1 VRVDGYAPIREYAAI
16 GDGRSVALVA
26 SDGSI
31 DWLCLPN
38 LDSGSAFGALL
49 DARRG
54 GRFELAP
61 AVPFESERRYLPDT
75 NVLETTFRTA
85 GGTVRVTDAMT
96 VAGAGLA
103 PFRELVRRVEGVA
116 GAVPMRWRAEP
127 RFSYGRRPVSLGRRH
142 GVPVA
147 TSAHDAVAVRSWDA
161 GEPEV
166 GDDAIAGAFEARAG
180 GRALLVLAAAH
191 QEPLVLPVRNEVEA
205 RLAAT
210 AAFWRQWVS
219 ARGYAGPWREAVVR
233 SALALKLLTFAP
245 SGAIAAAPTT
255 SLPEQ
260 IGGSRNWDYRF
271 SWVRDASYTVD
282 ALLELACPAEGESFF
297 WWLMHAARLTHPR
310 LSVLYCLDGRIDAKE
325 RELPLEGYRRSRP
338 VRLGNGAVEQL
349 QLDIYGG
356 LLEAAY
362 VYASAGNRLDRDTGR
377 RLGEYADLVCEL
389 WRCKD
394 AGLWEVR
401 SAPEHFTQSKL
412 MCWIALDRACR
423 LAERG
428 EVRGGQPARWRKEAD
443 AILAFVDER
452 CWSEEKGGYTR
463 SAGREDLDAGFLLA
477 FIRGFG
483 DAADERIRRTVEAI
497 RRELA
502 HGPFVH
508 RYRDEDGL
516 PGDEGAFV
524 ACSFWLVDALA
535 RIGRQDDAAALME
548 EVLALANDVGLYS
561 EEIDP
566 ADASFLGNFPQA
578 LSHLALIEAAV
589 QVAT

>member
-85 GGTVRVTDAMT
+85 GGTVRVTEAMT
-96 VAGAGLA
+96 VAGPGLA

-127 RFSYGRRPVSLGRRH
+127 RFSYGRGRVSLGRRH

-166 GDDAIAGAFEARAG
+166 GDEAIAGAFEARAG
-180 GRALLVLAAAH
+180 ERALLVLAAAH
-191 QEPLVLPVRNEVEA
+191 QEPLVLPARNEVEA
-205 RLAAT
+205 RLDAT
-210 AAFWRQWVS
+210 AAFWREWVA
-219 ARGYAGPWREAVVR
+219 ARTYDGPWREAVVR

-255 SLPEQ
+255 SLPES

-271 SWVRDASYTVD
+271 AWVRDASYTVD
-282 ALLELACPAEGESFF
+282 ALLELGCPAEGESFF

-325 RELPLEGYRRSRP
+325 RELPLEGYRGSRP

-349 QLDIYGG
+349 QLDIYGS

-362 VYASAGNRLDRDTGR
+362 VFASAGNRLDRDTGR

-389 WRCKD
+389 WRCRD

-401 SAPEHFTQSKL
+401 SGPEHFTQSKL

-428 EVRGGQPARWRKEAD
+428 EVHGGQPARWREEAA
-443 AILAFVDER
+443 AILDFVDER
-452 CWSEEKGGYTR
+452 CWSAEKRSYTR
-463 SAGREDLDAGFLLA
+463 SAEREELDAGFLLA
-477 FIRGFG
+477 FVRGFG
-483 DAADERIRRTVEAI
+483 DPADERIHGTVEAI

-502 HGPFVH
+502 RGPLVY
-508 RYRDEDGL
+508 RYLGEDGL
-516 PGDEGAFV
+516 PRDEGAFV

-535 RIGRQDDAAALME
+535 RIGRRDDATALME
-548 EVLALANDVGLYS
+548 ELLPLANDVGLYS

-566 ADASFLGNFPQA
+566 ADASFLGNFPQG

-589 QVAT
+589 QVAG